1 MGARR
6 LRATASRENGQALE
20 KARRA
25 CQRWRRFGF
34 GAPPDWGW
42 GRAGLGS
49 TEPCYTVNAIRARL
63 IFRRRRPLGRPLG
76 RFGLFRAPFGS
87 SRMKIAATLAS
98 PGASHTALCR
108 AVGPDDGMAAAVE
121 PKDGQAGAGREDL
134 WFRCRRVG
142 STPRCWSPSRKTRR
156 PRLPVWRRISLTAP
170 RLNRGDLQ
178 ACTRGS
184 PLNLLCALRK
194 LL

>member
-98 PGASHTALCR
+98 PGASRTALCR

-121 PKDGQAGAGREDL
+121 PKDGQAGGARGLVVPLQKSRLDASMLVAVAQNAPPSIAGMASNIIDGAQAKS
-134 WFRCRRVG
+134 RRSASVHA
-142 STPRCWSPSRKTRR
+142 
-156 PRLPVWRRISLTAP
+156 RLTL
-170 RLNRGDLQ
+170 
-178 ACTRGS
+178 
-184 PLNLLCALRK
+184 
-194 LL
+194 